1 MGGQGRA
8 AWHLL
13 RKEGFGA
20 VRRRALWDLGRR
32 FVDGE
37 LDFPLLPGDIA
48 DSGAL
53 DLRAAAAAEPGRAL
67 RIGWVVHPPS
77 PGSGGHTTLFR
88 MVAAA
93 EAAGHRCTV
102 LLYDRY
108 GGDPADRARVIRA
121 GWPQMR
127 AEIRDASRLDD
138 LDVVVASSWDTAH
151 VVATRT
157 RNLPVHRAY
166 FVQDYEPWFH
176 PRGSEY
182 ALAEDTY
189 RFGFHTITV
198 GPMLASLLADEH
210 GVEATVARFGCD
222 TDVYRRTNF
231 GARNGIAF
239 YARLANPRRGFR
251 LGALAL
257 AEFHRRHPE
266 IEVHM
271 YGDADARVDFPVT
284 SHGSVSPEA
293 LCDIYNR
300 CVAGLALS
308 FTNVTLI
315 TEELLACGV
324 VPVANDDPHAKAS
337 MANPQV
343 RWVTPTPSAIADA
356 LSDAVESTDGAE
368 LAAATAASVESGGWE
383 PAAEATVRS
392 LESLATT
399 GVRIPNGSR

>member
-1 MGGQGRA
+1 M
-8 AWHLL
+8 
-13 RKEGFGA
+13 
-20 VRRRALWDLGRR
+20 WDLGRR
-32 FVDGE
+32 LVDAD

-48 DSGAL
+48 DSSAL
-53 DLRAAAAAEPGRAL
+53 ELTEPVASPPGRPL
-67 RIGWVVHPPS
+67 RIGWVVVPPA

-93 EAAGHRCTV
+93 EAAGHRCV
-102 LLYDRY
+102 LLLYDRY
-108 GGDPADRARVIRA
+108 GGDPADRANVIRS
-121 GWPQMR
+121 GWPQLR
-127 AEIRDASRLDD
+127 ADIRDVSQLGELDI
-138 LDVVVASSWDTAH
+138 VVASSWDTAH

-157 RNLPVHRAY
+157 ADLPVHRAY

-198 GPMLASLLADEH
+198 GPMLAHLLAEEH

-222 TDVYRRTNF
+222 TDVYRRTNT
-231 GARNGIAF
+231 GSRNGVAF

-266 IEVHM
+266 VEIHM

-284 SHGSVSPEA
+284 SHGSVPPST
-293 LCDIYNR
+293 LCEIYNQ
-300 CVAGLALS
+300 CIAGLALS

-324 VPVANDDPHAKAS
+324 VPVSNDDPHARAS
-337 MANPQV
+337 MPNPQV
-343 RWVTPTPSAIADA
+343 RWVTPTPTAIADA
-356 LSDAVESTDGAE
+356 LSRAVESPDRAE
-368 LAAATAASVESGGWE
+368 LASAAAASVLGGGWA
-383 PAAEATVRS
+383 PAAEETVRS
-392 LESLATT
+392 LESLARA
-399 GVRIPNGSR
+399 GDRNPRDGR